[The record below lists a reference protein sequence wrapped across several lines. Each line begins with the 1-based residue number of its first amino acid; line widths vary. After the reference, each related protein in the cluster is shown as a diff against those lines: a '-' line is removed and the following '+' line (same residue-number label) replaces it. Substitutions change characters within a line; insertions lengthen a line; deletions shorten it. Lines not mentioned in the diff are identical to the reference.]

1 MFALPFV
8 LRTNSISCCQSNGVG
23 AMMNGDNFTV
33 VGNVFTGNRQ
43 ECYGIAGTLCT
54 ELMIRTGAKGGRVS
68 ANVGAPDAAV

>member
-1 MFALPFV
+1 MD
-8 LRTNSISCCQSNGVG
+8 
-23 AMMNGDNFTV
+23 GDNFTV

-54 ELMIRTGAKGGRVS
+54 ELMVRTGAKGGRVS